1 VNLIHVLSSQPWV
14 ERLGWTL
21 VHFLWQG
28 LSIAVLYAA
37 ARRVVARSWSPNAR
51 YLLACAAL
59 AAMLAAPL
67 MTWWLMRPLDANPE
81 AAYRIRITTPA
92 ASTTGIETTTTTL
105 PAFVRATVSGVQQPQ
120 LLVWV
125 VMLWLVGAVVF
136 WVRLVG
142 GWVIA
147 ARMRSILVRRAP
159 QEWQQILQ
167 KLAARIALS
176 RPVRLLV
183 SALVQV
189 PTVVGWLRPVV
200 LIPVG
205 ALSGLPAE
213 HLEVL
218 LLHELA
224 HIRRHDYLVNILQSV
239 AEALLFYH
247 PAVWWVSGHIRAERE
262 LCCDDVAVAVSGD
275 VLTYARA
282 LAQLESFRP
291 AHLTA
296 AVAANGGSLPDR
308 IAWLLGQSRPAVR
321 IGLGPGV
328 LAVAILLGVAA
339 YGLFG
344 QPDARPAFQSV
355 SIKRNTSNWSERF
368 RHRMGMNTNASLLL
382 LIQFAYANHDNP
394 MLGHLNVL
402 PASQVAG
409 GPAWINSEGYDIEVK
424 AGANADPKQWWLM
437 RQTLLADRFK
447 LKLHRETRELP
458 VYVLTAAKN
467 GFKLPAAKPADCVSF
482 PPGTKPHQVPGK
494 VDCGYVS
501 GPAFG
506 LAEGNSLAYPA
517 GLGLGMVGRKVRIA
531 DLSRQLALILDRP
544 ILDKTGFT
552 GEFDLFLN
560 FTSDG
565 ALMGMPPGYGG
576 PANPNLPNIFAALE
590 EQLGLKLVPGKGP
603 VEVLVIDHAEQ
614 PTARLR
620 APSETP
626 NQTALARP

>member
-1 VNLIHVLSSQPWV
+1 MNPIQVLSSQLWV
-14 ERLGWTL
+14 DHLGWTL

-37 ARRVVARSWSPNAR
+37 ARRAVACTWSPNAR
-51 YLLACAAL
+51 YLLACVAL
-59 AAMLAAPL
+59 AAMLASPL
-67 MTWWLMRPLDANPE
+67 VTWVVMRPSNGNPE
-81 AAYRIRITTPA
+81 VAYRFGTTAPA
-92 ASTTGIETTTTTL
+92 ASTTGIAAATTL
-105 PAFVRATVSGVQQPQ
+105 PAYIGAAVSSVQQPQ

-125 VMLWLVGAVVF
+125 VMAWLAGAVVF
-136 WVRLVG
+136 WARLAG
-142 GWVIA
+142 GWVVA
-147 ARMRSILVRRAP
+147 ARMRSVSVRLSP
-159 QEWQQILQ
+159 PEWQQTLQ
-167 KLAARIALS
+167 QLGARIGLS
-176 RPVRLLV
+176 HPVRLLV

-275 VLTYARA
+275 ALTYARA
-282 LAQLESFRP
+282 LAQLESLRP
-291 AHLTA
+291 VHLTA
-296 AVAANGGSLPDR
+296 AVAANGGSLSDR
-308 IAWLLGQSRPAVR
+308 IARLLGQSRPAVR

-328 LAVAILLGVAA
+328 LAVALLLMAAA

-344 QPDARPAFQSV
+344 QSSARPAFQSV

-368 RHRMGMNTNASLLL
+368 QHPMGVYTNASLLL

-394 MLGHLNVL
+394 MLGHFSPL
-402 PASQVAG
+402 PVSQVVG

-424 AGANADPKQWWLM
+424 PGANTDPKQWWLM
-437 RQTLLADRFK
+437 WQTLLADRFK

-458 VYVLTAAKN
+458 VYVLTAAN
-467 GFKLPAAKPADCVSF
+467 SGFKLPAAKQADCVSF
-482 PPGTKPHQVPGK
+482 PPGTKPHHVPGK
-494 VDCGYVS
+494 VDCGYVA
-501 GPAFG
+501 GPFAGYTTG
-506 LAEGNSLAYPA
+506 LVHIEGS
-517 GLGLGMVGRKVRIA
+517 KVHLA
-531 DLSRQLALILDRP
+531 DLTRELALILDRP

-552 GEFDLFLN
+552 GEFDLKLN
-560 FTSDG
+560 FTPDG
-565 ALMGMPPGYGG
+565 TLMGMPPGYGG
-576 PANPNLPNIFAALE
+576 PPDPKLPNIFAALE
-590 EQLGLKLVPGKGP
+590 EQLGLKLAPAKGS
-603 VEVLVIDHAEQ
+603 VEVLIIDHAEQ
-614 PTARLR
+614 PTIGLR
-620 APSETP
+620 GPFETP
-626 NQTALARP
+626 DQTALVRP

>member
-1 VNLIHVLSSQPWV
+1 MNLIRALSSQPWV

-37 ARRVVARSWSPNAR
+37 ARRGVARTWSPNAR

-67 MTWWLMRPLDANPE
+67 VTWTVMQPSNANPE
-81 AAYRIRITTPA
+81 AAYRIRSAPPA
-92 ASTTGIETTTTTL
+92 DSTTGITTTATL
-105 PAFVRATVSGVQQPQ
+105 PTSVRVTLSSVPLAQYLP
-120 LLVWV
+120 WV
-125 VMLWLVGAVVF
+125 VMLWLTGAVVF
-136 WVRLVG
+136 WVRLAG

-147 ARMRSILVRRAP
+147 ARMRSVSVRRAP
-159 QEWQQILQ
+159 PEWQQILQ
-167 KLAARIALS
+167 KLGARIGLS

-189 PTVVGWLRPVV
+189 PTVVGWLHPVV

-213 HLEVL
+213 HLEAL

-262 LCCDDVAVAVSGD
+262 LCCDDAAVAVSGD
-275 VLTYARA
+275 AFTYARA

-296 AVAANGGSLPDR
+296 AIAANGGPLSDR
-308 IAWLLGQSRPAVR
+308 IARLLGQSRPAVR
-321 IGLGPGV
+321 TGLGPGV
-328 LAVAILLGVAA
+328 LAVAILLMAAA

-344 QPDARPAFQSV
+344 QSGARPAFQSV
-355 SIKRNTSNWSERF
+355 SIKRSTWNWSERF
-368 RHRMGMNTNASLLL
+368 RHPMGVNTNASLLL
-382 LIQFAYANHDNP
+382 LIQFAYADHGNP
-394 MLGHLNVL
+394 MLGHSLPL
-402 PASQVAG
+402 PASQVVG

-424 AGANADPKQWWLM
+424 PGGNADPKQIWLM
-437 RQTLLADRFK
+437 WQTLLADQFK
-447 LKLHRETRELP
+447 LRLHRETRELP
-458 VYVLTAAKN
+458 VYVLTVAKN
-467 GFKLPAAKPADCVSF
+467 GFKLPPAKEAGCVSF
-482 PPGTKPHQVPGK
+482 PPGTKPHYVPGK

-501 GPAFG
+501 GPYG
-506 LAEGNSLAYPA
+506 RYVTGRLHIEGS
-517 GLGLGMVGRKVRIA
+517 KVHMG
-531 DLSRQLALILDRP
+531 DLIRELALILDRP

-552 GEFDLFLN
+552 GEFDLQLN
-560 FTSDG
+560 FTPYGS
-565 ALMGMPPGYGG
+565 LMGMPSAYGG

-590 EQLGLKLVPGKGP
+590 EQLGLKLVPAKGP

-614 PTARLR
+614 PAVSLR

-626 NQTALARP
+626 DQTALVRP